1 MTDSRCA
8 PRGGM
13 VRGRGGSDDSETVVG
28 SSLFPRSQTPGI
40 GLEAAATLPRGLR
53 RSLVDALFRSRV
65 LFLSTSGAIG
75 SAPYPA
81 RSLRLTTENSRGGC
95 PPRDNDWI
103 TRPLVTGDSHSK
115 KISRIPRV
123 GGTARADASFRGRVH
138 PNGDGKRL
146 MRISAEG
153 LETGSHATSDR
164 GRSHLENL
172 LHSSV
177 PTPLNALRHM
187 TNR

>member
-65 LFLSTSGAIG
+65 LFLLSTSGAIG

-81 RSLRLTTENSRGGC
+81 RSNDDGKQSR
-95 PPRDNDWI
+95 WVSA
-103 TRPLVTGDSHSK
+103 LVTGDSHSK

-164 GRSHLENL
+164 GRSHPENL
-172 LHSSV
+172 LHSSI

>member
-81 RSLRLTTENSRGGC
+81 RSNDDGKQSR
-95 PPRDNDWI
+95 WVSA
-103 TRPLVTGDSHSK
+103 LVTGDSHSK

-123 GGTARADASFRGRVH
+123 GGTARADASFRGRVL

>member
-28 SSLFPRSQTPGI
+28 SSLSDAWYRFGGRGHPPAGVETESRRRFVPQSRPLPALNFWCHRERAVSRSKSSNDDGKQ
-40 GLEAAATLPRGLR
+40 
-53 RSLVDALFRSRV
+53 SRWV
-65 LFLSTSGAIG
+65 
-75 SAPYPA
+75 SA
-81 RSLRLTTENSRGGC
+81 
-95 PPRDNDWI
+95 
-103 TRPLVTGDSHSK
+103 LVTGDSHSK

-123 GGTARADASFRGRVH
+123 GGTARADASFRGRVL